1 VEREFHQP
9 VLKEIALDFLI
20 ADLNGVY
27 VDATVGDGGHAEEIL
42 KRISRKGTLIGF
54 DVDDDALQ
62 ISEKRLVSY
71 ENKILLREN
80 FINIHDA
87 LFRRNV
93 QKICGCLLDIGVS
106 SRQLDDRQRGFSFR
120 GDAQLDFRMNRTQEL
135 TGEVVVNEY
144 SEESLAEIFWKYG
157 EERYARKIAK
167 RIVTE
172 RVKKKIVT
180 TTQLKE
186 IVQKCIGGKFLVK
199 SLARIFQA
207 IRMDVNNELENL
219 SFCLEQAIPLLLPSG
234 RIVVISYHSGEDRIV
249 KQCFLKHSQ
258 NSFHDL
264 KILTKKPIV
273 PTSEEIS
280 NNSRARSAKL
290 RVAEKM

>member
-1 VEREFHQP
+1 
-9 VLKEIALDFLI
+9 
-20 ADLNGVY
+20 
-27 VDATVGDGGHAEEIL
+27 
-42 KRISRKGTLIGF
+42 
-54 DVDDDALQ
+54 
-62 ISEKRLVSY
+62 
-71 ENKILLREN
+71 
-80 FINIHDA
+80 
-87 LFRRNV
+87 
-93 QKICGCLLDIGVS
+93 
-106 SRQLDDRQRGFSFR
+106 
-120 GDAQLDFRMNRTQEL
+120 L

-167 RIVTE
+167 RIVAE

-207 IRMDVNNELENL
+207 IRIDVNNELENL
-219 SFCLEQAIPLLLPSG
+219 SFCLEQAIQLLLPSG

-249 KQCFLKHSQ
+249 KQCFRKHSQ